1 VRVVVDTNV
10 LLSGLMYP
18 NSTPGRIV
26 AAWRNAAF
34 ELVLTRAQLTEI
46 TRVLSY
52 PKIARILRWDPD
64 QSERFL
70 KQLYLRSVMVSLP
83 ESLPAEVPVDPDD
96 SPILSSLLVARAE
109 YLVTGDSDLLA
120 LKDRY
125 PILTPQ
131 AFVALL

>member
-1 VRVVVDTNV
+1 VVDTNV

-46 TRVLSY
+46 ARVLSY
-52 PKIARILRWDPD
+52 PKIARFLRWDSD
-64 QSERFL
+64 QAERFL
-70 KQLYLRSVMVSLP
+70 KQLYLRSVMVPLP
-83 ESLPAEVPVDPDD
+83 ESLPAEVPADPDD

-109 YLVTGDSDLLA
+109 YLVTGDFDLLA

-125 PILTPQ
+125 PILTPA

>member
-1 VRVVVDTNV
+1 MRVVVDTNV

-46 TRVLSY
+46 TRVLGY

-70 KQLYLRSVMVSLP
+70 KQLYLRSVMVPLP
-83 ESLPAEVPVDPDD
+83 ETLPAEVPADPDD

>member
-1 VRVVVDTNV
+1 MRVVVDTNV

-34 ELVLTRAQLTEI
+34 EIVLTRAQLTEI
-46 TRVLSY
+46 ARVLSY
-52 PKIARILRWDPD
+52 PKIARVLRWDPD

-70 KQLYLRSVMVSLP
+70 KQLYLRSVMVTLP
-83 ESLPAEVPVDPDD
+83 ESLPAEVPADPDD
-96 SPILSSLLVARAE
+96 SAMLSSLLVARAQ

>member
-1 VRVVVDTNV
+1 MDTNV

-18 NSTPGRIV
+18 TSTPGRIV

-46 TRVLSY
+46 ARVLSY
-52 PKIARILRWDPD
+52 PKIARVLCWDPD

-70 KQLYLRSVMVSLP
+70 KQLYLRSVMVPLP
-83 ESLPAEVPVDPDD
+83 ESLPAEVPADPDD

-125 PILTPQ
+125 PILAPQ

>member
-1 VRVVVDTNV
+1 MRVVVDTNV

-18 NSTPGRIV
+18 GSTPGRIV

-46 TRVLSY
+46 ARVLSY
-52 PKIARILRWDPD
+52 PKITRVLRWDPD
-64 QSERFL
+64 RSERFL
-70 KQLYLRSVMVSLP
+70 KQLYLRSVMVPLP
-83 ESLPAEVPVDPDD
+83 ESLPAEVPADPDD

-131 AFVALL
+131 AFVVLL

>member
-1 VRVVVDTNV
+1 MRVVVDTNV

-46 TRVLSY
+46 TRVLGY

-70 KQLYLRSVMVSLP
+70 KQIYLRSVMVPLP
-83 ESLPAEVPVDPDD
+83 ETLPAEVPADPDD

>member
-1 VRVVVDTNV
+1 MRVVVDTNV

-26 AAWRNAAF
+26 AAWRSAAF

-46 TRVLSY
+46 ARVLSY
-52 PKIARILRWDPD
+52 PKIARVLRWDPD
-64 QSERFL
+64 RLERFL
-70 KQLYLRSVMVSLP
+70 RQLYLRSVMVPLP
-83 ESLPAEVPVDPDD
+83 ESLPATVPADPDD

-109 YLVTGDSDLLA
+109 YLVTGDSDLLV

-125 PILTPQ
+125 PIVTPQ
-131 AFVALL
+131 EFVALL

>member
-1 VRVVVDTNV
+1 MDTNV

-18 NSTPGRIV
+18 KSTPGRIV
-26 AAWRNAAF
+26 ASWRNAAF
-34 ELVLTRAQLTEI
+34 ELVLTRPQLTEI
-46 TRVLSY
+46 ARVLSY
-52 PKIARILRWDPD
+52 PKIARILRWDPA

-70 KQLYLRSVMVSLP
+70 KQLYLRSVMVPLP
-83 ESLPAEVPVDPDD
+83 ETLPSEVPADPDD

-120 LKDRY
+120 LKDRCS
-125 PILTPQ
+125 ILKPQ